1 MSRALRTTVLVAL
14 LAAAGRAGA
23 AQTDTG
29 SASPT
34 LPSDTLEANYAPR
47 STVGPTPELA
57 PTLPSD
63 TLEVTGPSDSI
74 PADAFGAD
82 SSASDL
88 GRDDFLPEA
97 TPETAGDTAAVR
109 ALRTWIQ
116 RHPDLLGPPPDRAI
130 LAKV

>member
-1 MSRALRTTVLVAL
+1 VSRALRITVLVAL
-14 LAAAGRAGA
+14 LAAAARAGA

-34 LPSDTLEANYAPR
+34 LPSDTLESNFAPP
-47 STVGPTPELA
+47 SSVGPTPELA

-63 TLEVTGPSDSI
+63 TLELTRPSDPA
-74 PADAFGAD
+74 PADSFGAD
-82 SSASDL
+82 STSSDV

-97 TPETAGDTAAVR
+97 TPETAGDSAAVR

-116 RHPDLLGPPPDRAI
+116 RHPDLLGPPPERAI
-130 LAKV
+130 LTKV

>member
-1 MSRALRTTVLVAL
+1 MSPTLRISVLVAL
-14 LAAAGRAGA
+14 LATAGRVAA

-34 LPSDTLEANYAPR
+34 LPSDTLQANFAPR
-47 STVGPTPELA
+47 SSVGPTPELA

-63 TLEVTGPSDSI
+63 TLEVAVPSDSA
-74 PADAFGAD
+74 PADSFGSD
-82 SSASDL
+82 STSSDV

-97 TPETAGDTAAVR
+97 TPETPGDSAAVR

-116 RHPDLLGPPPDRAI
+116 RHPDLLGPPPERAI

>member
-1 MSRALRTTVLVAL
+1 VSRALRTPVLIAL
-14 LAAAGRAGA
+14 LAAAAQALA

-34 LPSDTLEANYAPR
+34 LPSDTLEANYAPP
-47 STVGPTPELA
+47 SDVGPMPELA
-57 PTLPSD
+57 PSLPSD
-63 TLEVTGPSDSI
+63 TLQLTE
-74 PADAFGAD
+74 PADSAPADSMDAD
-82 SSASDL
+82 SSSSDI

-97 TPETAGDTAAVR
+97 APQTSGDSSAVR

-116 RHPDLLGPPPDRAI
+116 RHPDLLGPPPERAV